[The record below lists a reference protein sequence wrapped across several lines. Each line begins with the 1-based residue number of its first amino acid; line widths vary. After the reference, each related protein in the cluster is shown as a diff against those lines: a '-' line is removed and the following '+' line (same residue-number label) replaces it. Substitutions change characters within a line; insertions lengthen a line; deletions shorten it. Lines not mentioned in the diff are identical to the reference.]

1 MEYSWFTMFSY
12 FQVYSKGN
20 QLFSSVAQSCP
31 TLCDPKNCSTPGF
44 PVHQQ
49 LPELAQTHVHQV
61 GDAIHLMLYSSL
73 LLPPSIFPS
82 IRVFSNEPVIRI
94 RHPKYWQL
102 QHQSFQWIFRTDFLE
117 DWLAWSPCSLRV
129 SQESSPMPQFKS
141 INSSVLSF
149 LYGPTLTAIHD
160 Y

>member
-1 MEYSWFTMFSY
+1 MEYSRFTMFSY

-20 QLFSSVAQSCP
+20 QLFSSVAQSCS
-31 TLCDPKNCSTPGF
+31 TLCDSKNCSTPGF
-44 PVHQQ
+44 PAHHQ
-49 LPELAQTHVHQV
+49 LLELAQTHVHQV
-61 GDAIHLMLYSSL
+61 GDAIHLMLYRPL
-73 LLPPSIFPS
+73 LLLPSIFPS

-94 RHPKYWQL
+94 RRPKYWQL

-129 SQESSPMPQFKS
+129 SQESSPTPQFKS

-149 LYGPTLTAIHD
+149 LYGPTLTAIDD